1 MGKSYVYWFIGL
13 YISLYL
19 GFFFTEL
26 FHRWAFFT
34 RSGSS
39 DTHEGSW
46 HIFIGSI
53 ERLFFMLAVAYN
65 ASGAILGMIGWITL
79 KTAAN
84 QNWIK
89 AKEEA
94 DFGTKAMCSLL
105 SSMVSMI
112 FALIGGLFCLTGM
125 G

>member
-34 RSGSS
+34 RLGSS

-79 KTAAN
+79 KTATN
-84 QNWIK
+84 KNWIK
-89 AKEEA
+89 N
-94 DFGTKAMCSLL
+94 LW
-105 SSMVSMI
+105 I
-112 FALIGGLFCLTGM
+112 R
-125 G
+125 